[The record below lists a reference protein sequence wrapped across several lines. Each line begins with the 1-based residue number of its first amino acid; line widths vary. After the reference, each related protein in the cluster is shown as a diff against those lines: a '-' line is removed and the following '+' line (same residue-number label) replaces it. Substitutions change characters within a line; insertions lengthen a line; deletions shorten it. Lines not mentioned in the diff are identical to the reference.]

1 MFYAN
6 QESTMIKI
14 AKTNIDSQEGIES
27 QIFLG
32 TWCMKNHSNY
42 IEDKRKYKFVP
53 YHWKSKEK
61 YKQDYDYLDKIYEN
75 KLQDCSKHLNR
86 IHNLDKDLRF
96 WRIIIGPWLRFF
108 IDALFDRYE
117 CIRSSQ
123 KYYENTEFTIHEY
136 ENKIPMDFNEFYENL
151 TSDFWNEI
159 IFSECIKFQKV
170 PHVFSKKKISKK
182 IQIPSKNL
190 FKKLVENII
199 QVYQRIISKFSRKI
213 TIISPYINLLQSIK
227 IQTLLKG
234 FPYIMTFQ
242 HIAKPNEINFDKR
255 DEITFKSTHDD
266 FESFL
271 NTQIKQY
278 LPQAYLEKFNEYN
291 HVAENNF
298 PRKTKLIYTANAY
311 QSDDLFK
318 IWAAHKTSNESKLII
333 GQHGGT
339 FGLSLHNQTEKH
351 QLKISDKFISWGWR
365 SQNFK
370 NIVTKPSLKLHSHS
384 KMSVMQN
391 NKGKIVHVLG
401 CVPRYFYNF
410 FSMPIAGDYIDYLND
425 QIQFLKKLENSVIDR
440 IEIRHDAS
448 SNNWGWEV
456 EDFFRINGFDKNVKT
471 KNPNFINQLNKSALS
486 ISSHNGT
493 VPLETLA
500 LNFPTVIFW
509 DREYYQI
516 RSDAKEY
523 IDLLKD
529 VGIFY
534 DCPVMAAEHINSISN
549 DISFW
554 WNQKNVQQ
562 AVKLFTNKYALHSK
576 DALKILKNFLNDEAR
591 LN

>member
-1 MFYAN
+1 
-6 QESTMIKI
+6 
-14 AKTNIDSQEGIES
+14 
-27 QIFLG
+27 
-32 TWCMKNHSNY
+32 
-42 IEDKRKYKFVP
+42 
-53 YHWKSKEK
+53 
-61 YKQDYDYLDKIYEN
+61 
-75 KLQDCSKHLNR
+75 
-86 IHNLDKDLRF
+86 
-96 WRIIIGPWLRFF
+96 
-108 IDALFDRYE
+108 
-117 CIRSSQ
+117 
-123 KYYENTEFTIHEY
+123 
-136 ENKIPMDFNEFYENL
+136 
-151 TSDFWNEI
+151 
-159 IFSECIKFQKV
+159 
-170 PHVFSKKKISKK
+170 
-182 IQIPSKNL
+182 
-190 FKKLVENII
+190 
-199 QVYQRIISKFSRKI
+199 
-213 TIISPYINLLQSIK
+213 
-227 IQTLLKG
+227 
-234 FPYIMTFQ
+234 
-242 HIAKPNEINFDKR
+242 
-255 DEITFKSTHDD
+255 
-266 FESFL
+266 
-271 NTQIKQY
+271 
-278 LPQAYLEKFNEYN
+278 
-291 HVAENNF
+291 
-298 PRKTKLIYTANAY
+298 
-311 QSDDLFK
+311 
-318 IWAAHKTSNESKLII
+318 
-333 GQHGGT
+333 
-339 FGLSLHNQTEKH
+339 
-351 QLKISDKFISWGWR
+351 
-365 SQNFK
+365 
-370 NIVTKPSLKLHSHS
+370 
-384 KMSVMQN
+384 MSVMQN

-448 SNNWGWEV
+448 SNNWGWKV